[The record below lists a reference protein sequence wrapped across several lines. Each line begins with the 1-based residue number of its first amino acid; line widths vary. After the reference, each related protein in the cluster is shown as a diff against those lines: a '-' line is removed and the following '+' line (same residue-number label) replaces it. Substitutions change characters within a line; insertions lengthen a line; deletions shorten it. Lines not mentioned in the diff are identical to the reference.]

1 MNLFTLS
8 LAGLRGSRL
17 THALNIA
24 LLGLG
29 LGTVTLLLLV
39 SGAIGDRV
47 LRDAGGID
55 LVVGAKGSPL
65 QLVLSTVFQAD
76 VPTGNIPLSESDALL
91 HNPMID
97 RGAPL
102 ALGDAVKG
110 FRIVGTTPD
119 YLDFYGARLA
129 QGQIWQ
135 QPMEAV
141 LGATTARRLNLHPG
155 DSFVGAHGVAGNGET
170 HGAAPYRVTGIL
182 APTGSVVDRL
192 VLTPVES
199 VWQVH
204 AHHHRAEGGE
214 AHEVTAV
221 ILHARTPLAIVSLP
235 FQINSQTS
243 YQAAAPAIEAAR
255 LFSTLGFGLD
265 TVRAFAGILIASSGL
280 GMLIAL
286 LTRMRERRRELA
298 MLRLL
303 GATPGQLF
311 AMVVIEAMLLA
322 GLGAILGLIV
332 GHATAWA
339 MGTFL
344 PAGGA
349 TGALD
354 LKARPSEWLIPALA
368 LGTGLVAAIVPA
380 FAAYRTDVA
389 SALAGSHD

>member
-1 MNLFTLS
+1 VNLFTLS

-17 THALNIA
+17 THVLNIA

-76 VPTGNIPLSESDALL
+76 IPTGNIPFAEFDTLL
-91 HNPMID
+91 KNPMID
-97 RGAPL
+97 RAVPL

-119 YLDFYGARLA
+119 YLDFYGAKLSEGR
-129 QGQIWQ
+129 IWQ
-135 QPMEAV
+135 EPMDAV
-141 LGATTARRLNLHPG
+141 LGAAAARRLHLHPG
-155 DSFVGAHGVAGNGET
+155 NSFVGAHGIAGNGES
-170 HGAAPYRVTGIL
+170 HGATPYQVTGVL

-192 VLTPVES
+192 VLTPVGS

-204 AHHHRAEGGE
+204 EHHHRQDPE
-214 AHEVTAV
+214 AGHEVTAV
-221 ILHARTPLAIVSLP
+221 LLHAKTPLAVVSLP
-235 FQINSQTS
+235 FQINSQTN

-265 TVRAFAGILIASSGL
+265 TVTAFAGILIASSGL

-286 LTRMRERRRELA
+286 TTRMRERRRELA

-303 GATPGQLF
+303 GAPPGQLF
-311 AMVVIEAMLLA
+311 AMVVIEALLLA
-322 GLGAILGLIV
+322 GLGAILGLLV
-332 GHATAWA
+332 GHAAAWA
-339 MGTFL
+339 MEAFL

-349 TGALD
+349 MTALE
-354 LKARPSEWLIPALA
+354 LRVRPSEWLIPALA
-368 LGTGLVAAIVPA
+368 LGTGLVAAIIPA

-389 SALAGSHD
+389 SALAGNHD

>member
-1 MNLFTLS
+1 MNLLTLS
-8 LAGLRGSRL
+8 LAGLRGNRL

-47 LRDAGGID
+47 LRDARGID

-76 VPTGNIPLSESDALL
+76 IPTGNIPLSESDALL

-129 QGQIWQ
+129 EGKIWQ
-135 QPMEAV
+135 QPMDAV
-141 LGATTARRLNLHPG
+141 LGATTAWRLDLHLG
-155 DSFVGAHGVAGNGET
+155 DSFVGAHGVAGNGEM
-170 HGAAPYRVTGIL
+170 HGAAPYHVTGIL

-204 AHHHRAEGGE
+204 ERHHHSDGGE
-214 AHEVTAV
+214 AREVTAV
-221 ILHARTPLAIVSLP
+221 LLHAKTPLAIVSLP
-235 FQINSQTS
+235 FQINSQTN
-243 YQAAAPAIEAAR
+243 YQAAAPSIEAAR

-265 TVRAFAGILIASSGL
+265 TVRAFAGVLIASSGL

-286 LTRMRERRRELA
+286 TTRMRERRRELA

-311 AMVVIEAMLLA
+311 AMVVIEALLLA
-322 GLGAILGLIV
+322 ALGAILGLIL
-332 GHATAWA
+332 GHAAAWA
-339 MGTFL
+339 METFL

-349 TGALD
+349 MTALE
-354 LKARPSEWLIPALA
+354 LKPRRSEWLIPALA
-368 LGTGLVAAIVPA
+368 LGVGLVAAIVPA
-380 FAAYRTDVA
+380 IAAYRTDVA

>member
-1 MNLFTLS
+1 MNLFSLS
-8 LAGLRGSRL
+8 LAGLRGNRL
-17 THALNIA
+17 THALNIV

-47 LRDAGGID
+47 LSDARGID

-76 VPTGNIPLSESDALL
+76 IPTGNIPLDALDTL
-91 HNPMID
+91 AKNPMID
-97 RGAPL
+97 RAVPL

-119 YLDFYGARLA
+119 YLDLYGAKIADGR
-129 QGQIWQ
+129 IWQ
-135 QPMEAV
+135 EPMEAV
-141 LGATTARRLNLHPG
+141 MGAAAARRLDLNVG
-155 DSFVGAHGVAGNGET
+155 DSFIGAHGVAGNGES
-170 HGAAPYRVTGIL
+170 HAAMPYHVTGIL
-182 APTGSVVDRL
+182 ATTGTVVDRL

-204 AHHHRAEGGE
+204 ANHHHAEAGE

-221 ILHARTPLAIVSLP
+221 LLHARTPLAVISLP
-235 FQINSQTS
+235 FQINSRTN
-243 YQAAAPAIEAAR
+243 YQAAAPALEAAR

-265 TVRAFAGILIASSGL
+265 MVRAFAGILIVSSGL

-303 GATPGQLF
+303 GATPAQLF
-311 AMVVIEAMLLA
+311 AMVVIEALLLA
-322 GLGAILGLIV
+322 ALGAISGLIL
-332 GHATAWA
+332 GHIAAYA
-339 MGTFL
+339 MEAFL

-349 TGALD
+349 MTALE
-354 LKARPSEWLIPALA
+354 LQGRASEWLIPALA

-380 FAAYRTDVA
+380 LAAYRTDVA
-389 SALAGSHD
+389 SALAGNHD

>member
-1 MNLFTLS
+1 MNLLTLS

-29 LGTVTLLLLV
+29 LGTITLLLLV

-47 LRDAGGID
+47 LRDASNID

-76 VPTGNIPLSESDALL
+76 IPTGNIPLAESDALL
-91 HNPMID
+91 KNPMID

-119 YLDFYGARLA
+119 YLDFYGAKLA
-129 QGQIWQ
+129 EGKIWQ
-135 QPMEAV
+135 QPMDAV
-141 LGATTARRLNLHPG
+141 LGASTARRLELHLG
-155 DSFVGAHGVAGNGET
+155 DSFVGAHGVAGDGET
-170 HGAAPYRVTGIL
+170 HRAAPYHVTGIL

-204 AHHHRAEGGE
+204 EHHHHAESSE

-221 ILHARTPLAIVSLP
+221 LLHAKTPLAIVSLP
-235 FQINSQTS
+235 FQINSQTN
-243 YQAAAPAIEAAR
+243 YQAAAPSIEAAR

-265 TVRAFAGILIASSGL
+265 TVRAFAGILIVSSGL

-286 LTRMRERRRELA
+286 VTRMRERRRELA
-298 MLRLL
+298 TLRLL

-311 AMVVIEAMLLA
+311 TMVVIEALLLA
-322 GLGAILGLIV
+322 ALGATLGLIL
-332 GHATAWA
+332 GHAAAWA
-339 MGTFL
+339 METFL

-349 TGALD
+349 MTTLE
-354 LKARPSEWLIPALA
+354 LNARRSEWLIPALA
-368 LGTGLVAAIVPA
+368 LGVGLVAAVIPA
-380 FAAYRTDVA
+380 IAAYRTDVA
-389 SALAGSHD
+389 SALAGATE